1 MPFWDKIFGSTS
13 AIKDVIGAVGD
24 TVDRFVLTKQ
34 EKLDYERLQEEQ
46 EYRLKV
52 FEAENYQ
59 KELDRQL
66 ELYKLDNEDRANAR
80 ELNKSELA
88 QDDIFIR
95 RFRYYLAGFWT
106 IASIAYVGCIT
117 FINIPKDNQR
127 FADVILGF
135 ILSGIMGTIIAYFFG
150 SSHNS
155 SVKDDTIK
163 KLV

>member
-34 EKLDYERLQEEQ
+34 EKLDYEKLQAEQ

-66 ELYKLDNEDRANAR
+66 EFYKLDADDRTNAR
-80 ELNKSELA
+80 ELNKSELQ

-95 RFRYYLAGFWT
+95 RFRYYFALG
-106 IASIAYVGCIT
+106 IT
-117 FINIPKDNQR
+117 
-127 FADVILGF
+127 
-135 ILSGIMGTIIAYFFG
+135 LSLYSCSA
-150 SSHNS
+150 
-155 SVKDDTIK
+155 
-163 KLV
+163 